1 MGGKRV
7 KRGDA
12 RLEFCLL
19 VCELVV
25 DRTLDLTRLLQELST
40 ELRRID
46 DVIVTI
52 SSIIPSGCMTH
63 CRVSSVD
70 RFLEA
75 DSGDEFNIYPALSGC
90 DSRRTH
96 PAQLM
101 SEAVREILGW
111 VEPQPV
117 GQGWKVKIALPS
129 VTIGNCWVILSLAP
143 TSPQGPRRLSW
154 AESSSW
160 SPP

>member
-1 MGGKRV
+1 MKQ
-7 KRGDA
+7 GDP
-12 RLEFCLL
+12 RLEFCLF

-25 DRTLDLTRLLQELST
+25 DGTLDLTCLLQELGT

-52 SSIIPSGCMTH
+52 RSIIPCGFITH
-63 CRVSSVD
+63 CRVGSVD

-75 DSGDEFNIYPALSGC
+75 DSGDEFNIFPALLGC
-90 DSRRTH
+90 DSRGTH

-111 VEPQPV
+111 VEPRSV
-117 GQGWKVKIALPS
+117 GQGV
-129 VTIGNCWVILSLAP
+129 
-143 TSPQGPRRLSW
+143 
-154 AESSSW
+154 ES
-160 SPP
+160 